1 MSTDWNLFPQGGCH
15 VLFAQSLQLEGP
27 GAALCED
34 AANRNLKNSS
44 MGSWILLGQP
54 SASEQDQLCLGLVQP
69 VIKVIFVIF
78 VQQVIKDF

>member
-54 SASEQDQLCLGLVQP
+54 SASEQDQLCLGLVQL
-69 VIKVIFVIF
+69 F